1 MTRKRVVIIVLVVA
15 AIAAGA
21 AYAGGW
27 FHRDTALQGSGT
39 VEARDIRVGSKIA
52 GRIDK
57 VLVREGDKVKAGQVL
72 VTFDDREMMA
82 TLQQS
87 QAAAQKRHDELVALA
102 AKLNPVQSNFNP
114 PKGLDPFI
122 YFEDGS
128 SLDTTSNILTMS
140 NGKQID
146 TTTGLEYHDPKSI
159 VSMANG
165 AYLDTKN
172 NILTM
177 SDGTKVDT
185 ITGLKITV

>member
-1 MTRKRVVIIVLVVA
+1 M
-15 AIAAGA
+15 AIAAVNA
-21 AYAGGW
+21 ASSTASNWLKEAQESLAAAEAPGGMMG
-27 FHRDTALQGSGT
+27 ALQDSRAGYSIKT
-39 VEARDIRVGSKIA
+39 FLAKSQNNLYALAQIA
-52 GRIDK
+52 QNAQTSSSA
-57 VLVREGDKVKAGQVL
+57 L
-72 VTFDDREMMA
+72 
-82 TLQQS
+82 TLQMS
-87 QAAAQKRHDELVALA
+87 QAAAKKRYDEQVALQV
-102 AKLNPVQSNFNP
+102 KLNPVHSNYTP
-114 PKGLDPFI
+114 PKGLDPVI